1 MTLSQAILAVHIA
14 LGATGLVLGAVA
26 LLARKHRGR
35 HTRVGEAY
43 HWIMLSVCVTAT
55 VIAVLDWQRLW
66 WFVFIATGSYAFALL
81 GYVAAK
87 RRWPGWLRAHITGQG
102 GSYIA
107 MVTALLVVNWQRLTG
122 EPGVNSP
129 WAWTLPTVVGSPIIA
144 WVQRQ
149 VALGKRPKR

>member
-1 MTLSQAILAVHIA
+1 MTLSQAILAVHMA
-14 LGATGLVLGAVA
+14 LGAIGLVLGAVA
-26 LLARKHRGR
+26 LLARKQRGR

-43 HWIMLSVCVTAT
+43 HWVMLSVCVTAT

-87 RRWPGWLRAHITGQG
+87 RRWPGWLRAHITGQS

-129 WAWTLPTVVGSPIIA
+129 WAWLLPTVVGSPIIA

>member
-1 MTLSQAILAVHIA
+1 MTFANAILTLHIT
-14 LGATGLVLGAVA
+14 LGVTGLVLGTIA
-26 LLARKHRGR
+26 LWTRKRHGR
-35 HTRVGEAY
+35 HTTVGEAY

-55 VIAVLDWQRLW
+55 VVAVLDWQRLW
-66 WFVFIATGSYAFALL
+66 WFVLVAAGSYAFALR

-107 MVTALLVVNWQRLTG
+107 MVTAALVVNWQRLTG
-122 EPGVNSP
+122 EPGVTSL
-129 WAWTLPTVVGSPIIA
+129 WAWLLPTVIGTPIIA

-149 VALGKRPKR
+149 VALGKRPKP